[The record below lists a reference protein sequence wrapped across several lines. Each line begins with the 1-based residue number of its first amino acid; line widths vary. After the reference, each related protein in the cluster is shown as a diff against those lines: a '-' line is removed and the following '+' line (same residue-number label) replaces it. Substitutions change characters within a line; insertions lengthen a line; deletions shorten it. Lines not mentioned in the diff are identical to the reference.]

1 MKNQVL
7 FSSKDKT
14 KKLKHCLL
22 QFFFGALRV
31 NKQVD
36 FQRNQLYDFCLP
48 SRRDQL
54 LTPVL

>member
-7 FSSKDKT
+7 FSSKDQT
-14 KKLKHCLL
+14 KKLKRCLL
-22 QFFFGALRV
+22 QFLFGALRV

-36 FQRNQLYDFCLP
+36 FQRNQDYDFCLP
-48 SRRDQL
+48 SHWDQL